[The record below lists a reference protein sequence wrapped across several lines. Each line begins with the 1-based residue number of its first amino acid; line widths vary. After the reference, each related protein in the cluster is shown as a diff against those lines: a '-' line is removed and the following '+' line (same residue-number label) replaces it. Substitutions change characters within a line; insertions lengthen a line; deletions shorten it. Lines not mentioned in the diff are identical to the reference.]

1 MDERFGRFFREWPW
15 ARGAG
20 EVRGWAPAVDMLD
33 RKGMTGFD
41 ELAETYDAWYAT
53 PIGLLTDRLEREAVL
68 SLVPEVPGRALDL
81 SCGTGI
87 YALVLAARG
96 WSVIGL
102 DRSLAMLAQARRKA
116 VDRMRVPHYVAA
128 DITALPFRPESV
140 DLVTLVLGLEFV
152 QDSAA
157 VLREARRVLG
167 LHGSLV
173 IAILR
178 PWAPWNLWRRLKRRF
193 VRSVWRNAR
202 FVARAE
208 LATALASAGFHL
220 VACRR
225 AVHYAPVTSSA
236 RWLARWEPI
245 AARVAPALAAFVAV
259 RAEPGHPAR

>member
-1 MDERFGRFFREWPW
+1 
-15 ARGAG
+15 
-20 EVRGWAPAVDMLD
+20 
-33 RKGMTGFD
+33 MTGFD

-53 PIGLLTDRLEREAVL
+53 PIGHLTDRLEQEAVL

-81 SCGTGI
+81 SCGAGI

-96 WSVIGL
+96 WSVIGV

-128 DITALPFRPESV
+128 DITAFPFRPESV

-157 VLREARRVLG
+157 VLREARRVLA
-167 LHGSLV
+167 LHGALV
-173 IAILR
+173 IAILG

-193 VRSVWRNAR
+193 VRSVWRNAH
-202 FVARAE
+202 FVAKAE
-208 LATALASAGFHL
+208 LLTALASAGFHL

-225 AVHYAPVTSSA
+225 AVHYAPVTLSA

-245 AARVAPALAAFVAV
+245 AARVAPALAAFVAI
-259 RAEPGHPAR
+259 RAEPGVSRRVNPE